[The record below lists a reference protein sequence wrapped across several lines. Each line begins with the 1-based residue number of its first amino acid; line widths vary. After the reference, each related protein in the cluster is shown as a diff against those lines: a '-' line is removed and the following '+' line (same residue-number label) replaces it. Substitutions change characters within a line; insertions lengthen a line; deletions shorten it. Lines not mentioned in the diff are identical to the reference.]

1 MTGAAPPDGLPTGG
15 PPLSETTP
23 APPRPSGAADAAG
36 GPISPNGAG
45 RDELRVEGIGVAP
58 GVTVGEAY
66 LYAGGGYQAEPE
78 HLDADAVEAEL
89 GRFERAVAR
98 SERELKK
105 VGLVARQKLGAGS
118 AGIFDAQALILRD
131 PQFYDAVAE
140 RIRDGRQGAG
150 WAVQSVMEALRRRL
164 ESSPSAA
171 LRERAA
177 DFLDVQDRVLRN
189 LQQGRAVSRIDRDRV
204 VVAERLSAAD
214 VLLFSRHG
222 VLAVVMDF
230 GGPTSHVAIMARA
243 LGVPAVVSLH
253 GLAGRVE
260 AGDTVVVDGFSGT
273 VTVRPTGETRA
284 AAEAK
289 AERFARLSEDRA
301 EVAAAPSE
309 TRDGHAVALQA
320 NVEFRE
326 EFPLLHEYGA
336 EGIGLFRTEM
346 LFLTQGRALD
356 EAQQHRVYRDAV
368 VAAAPHAVTF
378 RLLDLGGDKV
388 LPMSRREANPALGWR
403 GLRILLDKP
412 DLLRPQLRAL
422 LRAAVEAPDAAPPR
436 VLLPMVS
443 GLEEVRQFR
452 RVYQET
458 CDALAAEGVAHRPD
472 LPLGIMVEVPSVA
485 LLAATFAR
493 HVDFFSVGT
502 NDLTQFALAVD
513 RGNDLVA
520 GLYHEL
526 HPAVLGLVR
535 QTVEAAGGAGI
546 PVSVCG
552 EVAADPRVTP
562 LLVGLG
568 VTSLSASPAY
578 LSLVKRVLRAFTLDE
593 AQDLARRALR
603 QPDAASVGR
612 LLDYFLACHNQDLA
626 ALLGLDDAR
635 PARGSLADRVADR
648 LGKGGEA

>member
-1 MTGAAPPDGLPTGG
+1 MTSPTPPRLDGETGG
-15 PPLSETTP
+15 P
-23 APPRPSGAADAAG
+23 APPEPDGRG
-36 GPISPNGAG
+36 GAG
-45 RDELRVEGIGVAP
+45 ELRVDGIGVAP
-58 GVTVGEAY
+58 GVAVGKAY
-66 LYAGGGYQAEPE
+66 LYSGGGYQAEPE
-78 HLDADAVEAEL
+78 RLDADAVEAEL
-89 GRFERAVAR
+89 ARFERAVAR

-105 VGLVARQKLGAGS
+105 IRLVARQKLGDGS
-118 AGIFDAQALILRD
+118 AGIFDAQAMILRD
-131 PQFYDAVAE
+131 GQFYDAVAE
-140 RIRDGRQGAG
+140 RVREDRQGAG

-164 ESSPSAA
+164 EAAPSAA

-177 DFLDVQDRVLRN
+177 DFMDVQDRVLRN

-222 VLAVVMDF
+222 VRAVVMDF

-253 GLAGRVE
+253 GLAGRVG
-260 AGDTVVVDGFSGT
+260 AGDEVVVDGFSGT
-273 VTVRPTGETRA
+273 VIARPTDETRA
-284 AAEAK
+284 AAQVK
-289 AERFARLSEDRA
+289 ADRFARLSEDRA
-301 EVAAAPSE
+301 AVAAAPSE
-309 TRDGHAVALQA
+309 TADGHPVGLQA

-326 EFPLLHEYGA
+326 ELPLLHEYGA
-336 EGIGLFRTEM
+336 EGVGLFRTEI

-356 EAQQHRVYRDAV
+356 EAQQFEVYRDAV
-368 VAAAPHAVTF
+368 LAAAPHAVTF

-412 DLLRPQLRAL
+412 DLLRPQLRAV
-422 LRAAVEAPDAAPPR
+422 LRAAADAPEAAPPR

-443 GLEEVRQFR
+443 GLEEVRAFR
-452 RVYQET
+452 RAFRSV
-458 CDALAAEGVAHRPD
+458 CDELAAEGVAHRAD
-472 LPLGIMVEVPSVA
+472 VPLGIMVEVPSVA
-485 LLAATFAR
+485 LLAPTFAR

-502 NDLTQFALAVD
+502 NDLTQFTLAVD

-526 HPAVLGLVR
+526 HPAVLSLVR

-578 LSLVKRVLRAFTLDE
+578 LSLVKRVLRAFTMDE
-593 AQDLARRALR
+593 ARDLARRALR

-635 PARGSLADRVADR
+635 PAGGALAERVAER
-648 LGKGGEA
+648 LAEGERPTAPPSS

>member
-1 MTGAAPPDGLPTGG
+1 MTGATPPGPGTGLQAT
-15 PPLSETTP
+15 PPAE
-23 APPRPSGAADAAG
+23 G
-36 GPISPNGAG
+36 GAG
-45 RDELRVEGIGVAP
+45 ELRVEGIGVAP
-58 GVTVGEAY
+58 GVAVGEVY
-66 LYAGGGYQAEPE
+66 RYAGGGYQAEPE
-78 HLDADAVEAEL
+78 HLDADAVEAEVQ
-89 GRFERAVAR
+89 RFERAVAR

-105 VGLVARQKLGAGS
+105 VGIVARQKLSDGS
-118 AGIFDAQALILRD
+118 AGIFDAQVLILRD
-131 PQFYDAVAE
+131 SQFYDAVVE
-140 RIRDGRQGAG
+140 RVRDGRQGAG
-150 WAVQSVMEALRRRL
+150 WAVQSVMTGLRRRL
-164 ESSPSAA
+164 EASDNAL

-177 DFLDVQDRVLRN
+177 DLLDVQDRVLRN
-189 LQQGRAVSRIDRDRV
+189 LQQGRAISRIDRNRV

-253 GLAGRVE
+253 GLAGNVH

-273 VTVRPTGETRA
+273 VTVRPSPETRA

-289 AERFARLSEDRA
+289 AERFARLAEDRA
-301 EVAAAPSE
+301 AVSAAPSE
-309 TRDGHAVALQA
+309 TADGHPVSLQA

-336 EGIGLFRTEM
+336 EGVGLFRTEM

-356 EAQQHRVYRDAV
+356 EAQQYDVYRDAV
-368 VAAAPHAVTF
+368 VASAPHAVTF

-388 LPMSRREANPALGWR
+388 LPMSRREANPMLGWR

-412 DLLRPQLRAL
+412 DLLRPQLRAV
-422 LRAAVEAPDAAPPR
+422 LRASADAPEAAPPR
-436 VLLPMVS
+436 ILLPMVS
-443 GLEEVRQFR
+443 GLEEVREFR
-452 RVYQET
+452 RVYESV
-458 CDALAAEGVAHRPD
+458 CDELDAEGGAHRRD

-485 LLAATFAR
+485 LLAPTFAR
-493 HVDFFSVGT
+493 HVDFFSIGT
-502 NDLTQFALAVD
+502 NDLTQFTLAVD

-535 QTVEAAGGAGI
+535 QTVEAAGGEGL

-552 EVAADPRVTP
+552 EIAADPRVTP

-568 VTSLSASPAY
+568 VTALSASPAY

-603 QPDAASVGR
+603 QPDATSVGR
-612 LLDYFLACHNQDLA
+612 LLDTFLACHNADLA
-626 ALLGLDDAR
+626 ALLGLDDH
-635 PARGSLADRVADR
+635 PARSALTERISDHLDA
-648 LGKGGEA
+648 